1 MGFGVWGNMAPIAGA
16 VVASGVFVVTGQNK
30 IVQHLEGGVIREIY
44 VREGDTVEAGQL
56 LLELDDTAARAELQ
70 RLFLRRIRL
79 TAIDA
84 RLQAEMR
91 EEQDITLPAEISDCA
106 RGRSPEVRE
115 IVDSQQ
121 MTFTARRNN
130 LNSDVKSIDESIK
143 ALEERIRGSRVQLD
157 AVKRQI
163 VLLDEEIETKDRLVQ
178 AGLVRKPELMVL
190 QRTKANLEGE
200 VGRIMGDIG
209 DAKERIAR
217 ALEQINGVR
226 KTAIKTAVEQMH
238 EVRGELADVR
248 ERMLS
253 AKGILDRVRVT
264 APVSGVVVKL
274 RYHTRGGV
282 IEAGKNIME
291 LLPLKDELIIE
302 ARLRPQDIDSVKHGQ
317 HAMVRLTALNQR
329 ITPMVS
335 GEVMY
340 LSADTLA
347 DEKKSQ
353 QVGPT
358 DIYLVRVRLNR
369 EESHGTSGLQP
380 DARHA
385 GRGLHQDGG
394 TDVLP
399 VHRQADP
406 RQHDARIPGALG
418 IRTRNQTTH
427 IGKASAVHIDII
439 ETLPSLAKLE
449 DNWNAVY
456 DADDEAQIFLSWQW
470 LSGWLSSIQGPWFI
484 LAAKAGEA
492 ADLPYVAFFPLRLQ
506 TTIEKSDVVQRHAD
520 GGQFRRRL
528 HRHHLQARGGEQGH
542 SGLCP
547 LHQADEL
554 GAPQS

>member
-1 MGFGVWGNMAPIAGA
+1 MAKRKIADRSAITDGNWYDSLPRSTRLPTVAGALVMAVVLMGFGVWGNVAPIAGA
-16 VVASGVFVVTGQNK
+16 VVASGVFVATGQNK
-30 IVQHLEGGVIREIY
+30 IIQHLEGGVIREIY

-56 LLELDDTAARAELQ
+56 LLELEDTASRAELQ

-79 TAIDA
+79 STMDA
-84 RLQAEMR
+84 RLHAEMR
-91 EEQDITLPAEISDCA
+91 EEQEIKIPAEIRDWVA
-106 RGRSPEVRE
+106 KLTEVKE
-115 IVDSQQ
+115 IVDSQL

-130 LNSDVKSIDESIK
+130 LSSDIKSIDESIK
-143 ALEERIRGSRVQLD
+143 ALNERIRGSQVQLD
-157 AVKRQI
+157 AVRRQI

-190 QRTKANLEGE
+190 QRQKANLEGE

-217 ALEQINGVR
+217 AVEQINGVR

-282 IEAGKNIME
+282 IEAGKSIME

-302 ARLRPQDIDSVKHGQ
+302 ARLRPQDIDSVKKGQ

-335 GEVMY
+335 GDVVY

-358 DIYLVRVRLNR
+358 DIYLVRIRLNR
-369 EESHGTSGLQP
+369 EESM
-380 DARHA
+380 A
-385 GRGLHQDGG
+385 
-394 TDVLP
+394 LP
-399 VHRQADP
+399 GFSPTPGMPAEVYIKTAERTFFQYIVRP
-406 RQHDARIPGALG
+406 IHDSMMR
-418 IRTRNQTTH
+418 
-427 IGKASAVHIDII
+427 
-439 ETLPSLAKLE
+439 
-449 DNWNAVY
+449 
-456 DADDEAQIFLSWQW
+456 
-470 LSGWLSSIQGPWFI
+470 
-484 LAAKAGEA
+484 
-492 ADLPYVAFFPLRLQ
+492 AFR
-506 TTIEKSDVVQRHAD
+506 ER
-520 GGQFRRRL
+520 
-528 HRHHLQARGGEQGH
+528 
-542 SGLCP
+542 
-547 LHQADEL
+547 
-554 GAPQS
+554 

>member
-1 MGFGVWGNMAPIAGA
+1 MANRKIAVRSAVSNGTWYDSLPRSTKFPTVAGVLIMAVVLMGFGVWGNVAPIAGA

-30 IVQHLEGGVIREIY
+30 IVQHLEGGMIREIY
-44 VREGDTVEAGQL
+44 VREGDKVEAGQV
-56 LLELDDTAARAELQ
+56 LLELDDTAPRAELQ

-79 TAIDA
+79 SAMDA

-91 EEQDITLPAEISDCA
+91 EETDIKLPPEIV
-106 RGRSPEVRE
+106 GWLGKSPEVKE

-130 LNSDVKSIDESIK
+130 VSSDVKSINESIK
-143 ALEERIRGSRVQLD
+143 ALEERIQGSRVQLD

-163 VLLDEEIETKDRLVQ
+163 VLLDEEIVTKDRLVQ

-190 QRTKANLEGE
+190 QRSKANLEGE

-253 AKGILDRVRVT
+253 AKGILDRIRVS

-282 IEAGKNIME
+282 VEAGKNIME

-317 HAMVRLTALNQR
+317 AAMVRLTALNQR

-335 GEVMY
+335 GEVVY

-358 DIYLVRVRLNR
+358 DIYLVRVRLDS
-369 EESHGTSGLQP
+369 EES
-380 DARHA
+380 RN
-385 GRGLHQDGG
+385 
-394 TDVLP
+394 LP
-399 VHRQADP
+399 GFSP
-406 RQHDARIPGALG
+406 TPGMPAEVY
-418 IRTRNQTTH
+418 IKTAERTFFQYLMRP
-427 IGKASAVHIDII
+427 I
-439 ETLPSLAKLE
+439 
-449 DNWNAVY
+449 Y
-456 DADDEAQIFLSWQW
+456 DSFMR
-470 LSGWLSSIQGPWFI
+470 
-484 LAAKAGEA
+484 
-492 ADLPYVAFFPLRLQ
+492 AFR
-506 TTIEKSDVVQRHAD
+506 ER
-520 GGQFRRRL
+520 
-528 HRHHLQARGGEQGH
+528 
-542 SGLCP
+542 
-547 LHQADEL
+547 
-554 GAPQS
+554 

>member
-1 MGFGVWGNMAPIAGA
+1 MANRKIAVRTAEAAGTWYDSLPRSTKLPTVGGALIMAVVLMGFGVWGNMAPIAGA

-30 IVQHLEGGVIREIY
+30 IVQHLEGGMIREIY
-44 VREGDTVEAGQL
+44 VREGDTVEAGQM

-91 EEQDITLPAEISDCA
+91 EENDVTWPPEVVQSQAN
-106 RGRSPEVRE
+106 SPEVKE

-121 MTFTARRNN
+121 MAFTARRNN
-130 LNSDVKSIDESIK
+130 LNSDVKSIQESIS
-143 ALEERIRGSRVQLD
+143 ALDERIRGSRVQLD
-157 AVKRQI
+157 AVHRQI
-163 VLLDEEIETKDRLVQ
+163 VLLDEEIATKDKLVQ

-190 QRTKANLEGE
+190 QRSKANLEGE

-217 ALEQINGVR
+217 AVEQINGVR

-274 RYHTRGGV
+274 RYHTQGGV
-282 IEAGKNIME
+282 VEPGKNIME

-317 HAMVRLTALNQR
+317 TAMVRLTALNQR
-329 ITPMVS
+329 ITPMISADVI
-335 GEVMY
+335 Y

-358 DIYLVRVRLNR
+358 DIYLVRVKLNG
-369 EESHGTSGLQP
+369 EES
-380 DARHA
+380 RN
-385 GRGLHQDGG
+385 
-394 TDVLP
+394 
-399 VHRQADP
+399 
-406 RQHDARIPGALG
+406 IPGFSPTPGMPAEVY
-418 IRTRNQTTH
+418 IKTSERTFFQYIVRPIH
-427 IGKASAVHIDII
+427 DSMMR
-439 ETLPSLAKLE
+439 
-449 DNWNAVY
+449 
-456 DADDEAQIFLSWQW
+456 
-470 LSGWLSSIQGPWFI
+470 
-484 LAAKAGEA
+484 
-492 ADLPYVAFFPLRLQ
+492 AFR
-506 TTIEKSDVVQRHAD
+506 ER
-520 GGQFRRRL
+520 
-528 HRHHLQARGGEQGH
+528 
-542 SGLCP
+542 
-547 LHQADEL
+547 
-554 GAPQS
+554 

>member
-1 MGFGVWGNMAPIAGA
+1 MANRKIADRSAVSEGTWYDSLPRSTRLPTIAGMLTMALMLMGFGVWGNAAPIAGA

-44 VREGDTVEAGQL
+44 VREGDIVEAGQL
-56 LLELDDTAARAELQ
+56 LIELDDTAARAELQ

-91 EEQDITLPAEISDCA
+91 EEQEITLPAEIVNRLA
-106 RGRSPEVRE
+106 NSPEVKE

-121 MTFTARRNN
+121 MAFTARRNN
-130 LNSDVKSIDESIK
+130 VNSDIKSIDESIK
-143 ALEERIRGSRVQLD
+143 ALEERITGSRVQLA

-190 QRTKANLEGE
+190 QRSKANLEGE

-217 ALEQINGVR
+217 AVEQINGVR

-253 AKGILDRVRVT
+253 SKGVLDRIRIT

-274 RYHTRGGV
+274 RYHTQGGV
-282 IEAGKNIME
+282 VEAGKNIME
-291 LLPLKDELIIE
+291 LLPLKDDLIIE

-317 HAMVRLTALNQR
+317 TAMVRLTALNQR

-335 GEVMY
+335 GEVVY

-347 DEKKSQ
+347 DEKKSM

-369 EESHGTSGLQP
+369 EESRNIP
-380 DARHA
+380 DFSPTPGMPAEVYIKTTERTFFQYIV
-385 GRGLHQDGG
+385 R
-394 TDVLP
+394 P
-399 VHRQADP
+399 I
-406 RQHDARIPGALG
+406 HDSMMR
-418 IRTRNQTTH
+418 
-427 IGKASAVHIDII
+427 
-439 ETLPSLAKLE
+439 
-449 DNWNAVY
+449 
-456 DADDEAQIFLSWQW
+456 
-470 LSGWLSSIQGPWFI
+470 
-484 LAAKAGEA
+484 
-492 ADLPYVAFFPLRLQ
+492 AFR
-506 TTIEKSDVVQRHAD
+506 ER
-520 GGQFRRRL
+520 
-528 HRHHLQARGGEQGH
+528 
-542 SGLCP
+542 
-547 LHQADEL
+547 
-554 GAPQS
+554 

>member
-1 MGFGVWGNMAPIAGA
+1 MANRKIADRTAESEGTWYDTLPRSTRLPTAAGALIMAVVLMGFGVWGNMAPIAGA

-30 IVQHLEGGVIREIY
+30 IIQHLEGGMIREIY
-44 VREGDTVEAGQL
+44 VREGDKVEAGQM

-84 RLQAEMR
+84 RLQAEMK
-91 EEQDITLPAEISDCA
+91 EEKEITLPPEIVQWLPS
-106 RGRSPEVRE
+106 SPEARE

-130 LNSDVKSIDESIK
+130 LNSDVKSIQESIN

-157 AVKRQI
+157 AVHRQI
-163 VLLDEEIETKDRLVQ
+163 VLLDEEIVTKDKLVQ

-190 QRTKANLEGE
+190 QRQKANLEGE

-238 EVRGELADVR
+238 EIRGELADVR
-248 ERMLS
+248 ERMQS

-282 IEAGKNIME
+282 VEPGKNIME

-317 HAMVRLTALNQR
+317 TAMVRLTALNQR
-329 ITPMVS
+329 ITPMVTAD
-335 GEVMY
+335 VIY

-358 DIYLVRVRLNR
+358 DIYIVRVKLNS
-369 EESHGTSGLQP
+369 EESRNVPNFSPTPGMPAEVYIKTSERTFFQYIVRP
-380 DARHA
+380 I
-385 GRGLHQDGG
+385 
-394 TDVLP
+394 
-399 VHRQADP
+399 
-406 RQHDARIPGALG
+406 HDSMMR
-418 IRTRNQTTH
+418 
-427 IGKASAVHIDII
+427 
-439 ETLPSLAKLE
+439 
-449 DNWNAVY
+449 
-456 DADDEAQIFLSWQW
+456 
-470 LSGWLSSIQGPWFI
+470 
-484 LAAKAGEA
+484 
-492 ADLPYVAFFPLRLQ
+492 AFR
-506 TTIEKSDVVQRHAD
+506 ER
-520 GGQFRRRL
+520 
-528 HRHHLQARGGEQGH
+528 
-542 SGLCP
+542 
-547 LHQADEL
+547 
-554 GAPQS
+554 